1 MAKTTTMI
9 IKQFRVQNIK
19 TGKIIVMN
27 ENSINALKRHHLWND
42 FDILPEPKPIEQPI
56 VTEFVDTSNIVITN
70 VDESPIEQSEKPKR
84 KNKKS

>member
-1 MAKTTTMI
+1 MI

-56 VTEFVDTSNIVITN
+56 
-70 VDESPIEQSEKPKR
+70 EQSEKPKR